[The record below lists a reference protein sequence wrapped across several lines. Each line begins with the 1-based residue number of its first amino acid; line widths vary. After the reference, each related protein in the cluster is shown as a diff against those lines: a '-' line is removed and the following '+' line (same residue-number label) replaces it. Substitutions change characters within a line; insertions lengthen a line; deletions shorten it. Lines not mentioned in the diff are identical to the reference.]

1 MYSNTGMRLRLLLV
15 NKMKIQV
22 RVKPNSAEQKI
33 EDFGDHR
40 YLVYVSSSAEDNKAN
55 IEMLKMIGKHLGI
68 PSTKLRI
75 VSGASSKDKTV
86 EVVY

>member
-1 MYSNTGMRLRLLLV
+1 
-15 NKMKIQV
+15 MKFQV
-22 RVKPNSAEQKI
+22 RVKPNSNEQRI
-33 EDFGDHR
+33 EEFGDHR
-40 YLVYVSSSAEDNKAN
+40 YLVYVKSRAEDNEAN

-68 PSTKLRI
+68 PSTKLKI

>member
-1 MYSNTGMRLRLLLV
+1 
-15 NKMKIQV
+15 MKFQV
-22 RVKPNSAEQKI
+22 RVKPNSSEQKI
-33 EDFGDHR
+33 EEFGDNR
-40 YLVYVSSSAEDNKAN
+40 YLVYVKSRAEDNEAN